1 MIEAGLGPLDQLE
14 RVWLVPA
21 AEKRAIPVAGGLGQA
36 ELDAPAG
43 SRLFEIRNTE
53 TDVINAAEA

>member
-21 AEKRAIPVAGGLGQA
+21 AEKRATSVTGRLGQA

-43 SRLFEIRNTE
+43 SCLFEIRNTE
-53 TDVINAAEA
+53 TDVIYAAEG